1 MVSPSL
7 SEARSEE
14 INLVKKKNTKSKA
27 WIYFGLRANE
37 IGQIVEEHS
46 TIQYVISVE
55 QLFVLRMVI
64 PLTSFNNSAIIT
76 LTYLLVFQQDLELL
90 SQTQRPNKPLKARWL
105 GQPSTLEVV
114 HKLRSSLAP

>member
-64 PLTSFNNSAIIT
+64 PLTSFNNIT